1 MERRQKLTSLGSLYA
16 QALETFEPFVTELE
30 QFVEHCRQKEPE
42 KFGQLEF
49 RHSGIKAYAKA
60 FANVSRKFG
69 GDAGMALDLVR
80 GSLVVPGAYLDD
92 LVEEMDRHFKRAGEI
107 EDRVRTPNEF
117 GYRDRQFFIEMPNGH
132 ICEVQCVF
140 HEIEAVRKLT
150 HPRREMASAL
160 KNRAQE
166 EGRLLS
172 EDERQERMLHVK
184 YCLSKHNKAAISAG
198 INDRLDPDLPDA
210 LRTMLVVPGFP
221 VVDFAEV
228 APRGRGLEPVTF
240 ITLEE
245 GTMDWLPD
253 FSDN

>member
-1 MERRQKLTSLGSLYA
+1 MERRQKLTNLGSLYA
-16 QALETFEPFVTELE
+16 QALETFEPFVSDLE
-30 QFVEHCRQKEPE
+30 HFVEACRKKDPE
-42 KFGQLEF
+42 KFGQLAF
-49 RHSGIKAYAKA
+49 SHSGIKAYAKA
-60 FANVSRKFG
+60 FSNVSRKFG

-92 LVEEMDRHFKRAGEI
+92 LIEEMDRHFKRVGEI

-150 HPRREMASAL
+150 HPRREMASAI
-160 KNRAQE
+160 KSRAQE

-198 INDRLDPDLPDA
+198 INDRLDPDLPEA

-228 APRGRGLEPVTF
+228 APRGRGPEPVAF

-253 FSDN
+253 FSEN